1 VVNRR
6 LIEKADSLLKKE
18 HGTIFKNPG
27 GKINIC
33 LVWPNTYHIGM
44 SNLGFLGLYS
54 LLNSKEDVLCERAF
68 LPDQE
73 DIGEFQRTGTEIF
86 SLESKRP
93 IGRFDIVAFS
103 TSFENDYPNVVK
115 ILELSNIP
123 LLSEK
128 RQPHHPLLIAGGV
141 CAFSNPE
148 PMAEFFDI
156 LFIGEAEEMI
166 DEFLREFRNASD
178 RDDLLKRA
186 LGVEGLYVPKFYNVS
201 YNPSGTIRERHCT
214 FGAPEVIKRR
224 YIKDL
229 SGVSF
234 GPLITTPETE
244 FSDMY
249 LIEAMRGCPW
259 NCSFCLAGHIYNPP
273 RAKTLEALRAEIGRA
288 GGRRIGLIAPSLTE
302 YPYISE
308 ILKEKGVEFS
318 ITSLRAS
325 PRSASILDLIEGKRS
340 ISIAPEAGTERLR
353 MVINK
358 KISERDIIQTS
369 EAILRSG
376 IKRLRL
382 YFMIG
387 LPTEKE
393 EDIDGIISLVNNI
406 RSTSA
411 KGEITLT
418 LSTFVPKPFTPFQ
431 WHKMEKIEIVVSR
444 LKKIKKSLTSLSGV
458 RVFHDVPKFAYMQGI
473 FSLGDRRVSKIIAEV
488 ARGIDWQR
496 AAKECNIEPDFYIH
510 RCKDISEPL
519 AWDFI
524 ESGIKKESLWIEYQR
539 ALSIA

>member
-93 IGRFDIVAFS
+93 IGRFDMVAFS

-166 DEFLREFRNASD
+166 DKFLREFRNASD

-186 LGVEGLYVPKFYNVS
+186 LGVEGLHQ
-201 YNPSGTIRERHCT
+201 E
-214 FGAPEVIKRR
+214 
-224 YIKDL
+224 L
-229 SGVSF
+229 
-234 GPLITTPETE
+234 
-244 FSDMY
+244 
-249 LIEAMRGCPW
+249 
-259 NCSFCLAGHIYNPP
+259 
-273 RAKTLEALRAEIGRA
+273 
-288 GGRRIGLIAPSLTE
+288 
-302 YPYISE
+302 
-308 ILKEKGVEFS
+308 
-318 ITSLRAS
+318 
-325 PRSASILDLIEGKRS
+325 
-340 ISIAPEAGTERLR
+340 
-353 MVINK
+353 
-358 KISERDIIQTS
+358 SERGIVLL
-369 EAILRSG
+369 AHLR
-376 IKRLRL
+376 
-382 YFMIG
+382 
-387 LPTEKE
+387 
-393 EDIDGIISLVNNI
+393 
-406 RSTSA
+406 
-411 KGEITLT
+411 
-418 LSTFVPKPFTPFQ
+418 
-431 WHKMEKIEIVVSR
+431 
-444 LKKIKKSLTSLSGV
+444 
-458 RVFHDVPKFAYMQGI
+458 
-473 FSLGDRRVSKIIAEV
+473 
-488 ARGIDWQR
+488 
-496 AAKECNIEPDFYIH
+496 
-510 RCKDISEPL
+510 
-519 AWDFI
+519 
-524 ESGIKKESLWIEYQR
+524 
-539 ALSIA
+539 